1 MVVVFVMLIV
11 SVNVVVEHGGSD
23 ESYNSS
29 DCNSFVILCDNE
41 TSQNK

>member
-1 MVVVFVMLIV
+1 MLIV
-11 SVNVVVEHGGSD
+11 SVNVVVEHGGGSD

-29 DCNSFVILCDNE
+29 DCNYFVIMCDIE